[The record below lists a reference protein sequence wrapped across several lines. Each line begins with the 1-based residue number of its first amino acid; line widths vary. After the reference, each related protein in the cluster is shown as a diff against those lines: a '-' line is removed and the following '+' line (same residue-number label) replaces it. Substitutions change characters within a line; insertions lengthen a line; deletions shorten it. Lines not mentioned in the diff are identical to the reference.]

1 MNFRGKLAATEA
13 VFLVSM
19 GLAAP
24 AWADTGL
31 NPPEQIYA
39 GPVLAY
45 DNIVLSDVSASENR
59 GGLSYG
65 GLVGIDAPVG
75 ARGRVGLEG
84 RVTGST
90 SAFTY
95 ASGGVEDKLSM
106 GVDLYIGAKLGWMV
120 APRTQLFTTVG
131 FDYAHLALS
140 EKIDG
145 VKIAQA
151 TGSRGGLRVGAGVE
165 YALSKQ
171 VKARLEYQYTHYGEL
186 RLDGYDF
193 GLKMERHQVG
203 AGLLYGF

>member
-1 MNFRGKLAATEA
+1 MNFRGKLTATGA
-13 VFLVSM
+13 VFLIST

-24 AWADTGL
+24 VLADTGI
-31 NPPEQIYA
+31 NSPEQVYA

-45 DNIVLSDVSASENR
+45 DNIVLSDVSYSTNR

-65 GLVGIDAPVG
+65 GIVGIDTPVG

-84 RVTGST
+84 QVSGST
-90 SAFTY
+90 TSFAG
-95 ASGGVEDKLSM
+95 AIAGLPAKLSM
-106 GVDLYIGAKLGWMV
+106 GVDLYLGAKLGWMV
-120 APRTQLFTTVG
+120 APKTQIFTTLG
-131 FDYAHLALS
+131 FDYAHMALS
-140 EKIDG
+140 ANMNGIKVG
-145 VKIAQA
+145 QL

-171 VKARLEYQYTHYGEL
+171 VKARLEYKYTHYGEL

-193 GLKMERHQVG
+193 GVKMERHQVG